1 MNEQNIAS
9 KNLPFW
15 YNIDDNEYVLKV
27 SSHNC
32 KCYAN
37 MPLNVGFVEYVEYV
51 IEVEFKRHNTKKPN
65 GYTCVLHN
73 IIGNNIPQGGG
84 GDNAND

>member
-1 MNEQNIAS
+1 MNEKHIAS

-15 YNIDDNEYVLKV
+15 YNIDVNEYVLKV
-27 SSHNC
+27 SSQNC

-37 MPLNVGFVEYVEYV
+37 VDFVEDVEYVV
-51 IEVEFKRHNTKKPN
+51 EVEFKRYTTQSN

-73 IIGNNIPQGGG
+73 IIGNNQG
-84 GDNAND
+84 GDNTTD

>member
-1 MNEQNIAS
+1 MNEKHIAS

-15 YNIDDNEYVLKV
+15 YNIDVNEYVLKV
-27 SSHNC
+27 SSQNC

-37 MPLNVGFVEYVEYV
+37 VDFVEDVEYVV
-51 IEVEFKRHNTKKPN
+51 EVEFKRYNTKKSN

-73 IIGNNIPQGGG
+73 ISGNNQG
-84 GDNAND
+84 GDNTTDQKVFII